1 MNEKILFLQG
11 NEACVEG
18 ALYAGLE
25 FFAGYP
31 ITPSTEIAEALAR
44 RLPEGGGK
52 FIQMEDEIASMCAII
67 GASLTGLKSMTATS
81 GPGFSLKQ
89 EAIGY
94 AIMAEVP
101 CVVVNVMRAGPST
114 GMPTRVSQ
122 GDVMQAR
129 WGTHGDHAIIALTAS
144 NHQDLFAMT
153 VEAFNLSET
162 YRTPVILLLDE
173 VVAHMRE
180 KLVLPGGEVIPLVK
194 RLRTSVREGTDY
206 HPYLPRED
214 GRLPMSDFG
223 GVHRYNVTG
232 LAHDMWGF
240 PTDNPQVAH
249 GLMRHLVDKI
259 EGRVREITR
268 VKEFFLDDADGVL
281 ISYGG
286 PARSALHVVENRRA
300 RGERLGL
307 LELQTLWPFP
317 ARHRSGAVREGQVRD
332 GGGDEHGSGH
342 PGGQKG
348 GRRSREGLPG
358 QPHRRRLHQPHRHP
372 QHPAADPGARSL
384 NDQARGSRSRKQGQR
399 IFSRRDHRGH
409 REKICFVLK

>member
-1 MNEKILFLQG
+1 MNENVLFLQG

-18 ALYAGLE
+18 ALYAGLD

-31 ITPSTEIAEALAR
+31 ITPSTEIAETLAR
-44 RLPEGGGK
+44 RLPQAGGK

-94 AIMAEVP
+94 AIMTEVP

-129 WGTHGDHAIIALTAS
+129 WGTHGDHAIITLTAS
-144 NHQDLFAMT
+144 NHQDLFAVT

-173 VVAHMRE
+173 VVGHMRE
-180 KLVLPGGEVIPLVK
+180 KLVMPEPGEIPLVK

-232 LAHDMWGF
+232 LHHDMWGF

-249 GLMRHLVDKI
+249 GLMRHLTDKI
-259 EGRVREITR
+259 EGRVSEITR
-268 VKEFFLDDADGVL
+268 FKEYFLDDADGVL
-281 ISYGG
+281 ISYGA

-300 RGERLGL
+300 RGERFGL
-307 LELQTLWPFP
+307 LELQSLWPFP
-317 ARHRSGAVREGQVRD
+317 TELVRERCERAKFVMVVELNMGQVLQEVKKAVGDPEKVFLANRID
-332 GGGDEHGSGH
+332 GVFISPTDIRNILRLI
-342 PGGQKG
+342 Q
-348 GRRSREGLPG
+348 GRG
-358 QPHRRRLHQPHRHP
+358 
-372 QHPAADPGARSL
+372 
-384 NDQARGSRSRKQGQR
+384 
-399 IFSRRDHRGH
+399 
-409 REKICFVLK
+409 V